1 MLSVL
6 LEGPQGSGKTALAAT
21 AAIESAFPFA
31 KVVSP
36 EAMVGYSEQ
45 AKASQIAK
53 VFEDAYKSPLSVVIL
68 VRMAGGGGGGQGGGH
83 APCACFTLFTGGST
97 AVCQL
102 GPWMTTYRWQRATPA
117 LHEVEYMSAPL
128 QPHTLPSTHSHTL
141 PPPPLHHRNTIPP
154 AQDDIERLLEYV
166 AIGPRFSNTV
176 LQVRGWGA

>member
-83 APCACFTLFTGGST
+83 APSACLTLFTGGST